1 MTRTGAEYLE
11 SLRDGRHVVI
21 DGERVDDVTTHP
33 AFRRSVQSFARLYDL
48 THERP
53 DVMTFPSPTT
63 GRPVNRTYLIPRTQ
77 ADLESRRQAM
87 RFWAQSHYG
96 FLGRTPDHLASLLT
110 AFAATPDVLAKGGPD
125 FARNAIRMYERCR
138 DDDLYMSYVII
149 NPQIDKSRSASQQE
163 EDFLFAGVVAEHDD
177 GFVVRGAKM
186 IGTSAIFSN
195 LVFVSSIQPMQAD
208 DIDYALSFAIP
219 IGTPGLRFYS
229 RRSYE
234 ASATSVYDYPL
245 SSRFDEND
253 CLVVFDDVKVP
264 WENTFVYRNVDL
276 TAAQFFQTPAH
287 VYINTQAQIRCWTK
301 LEFIAGLAHRVADTN
316 GVTKQPI
323 VADSLGRL
331 ASLVALVEAGVR
343 ATEAA
348 CEPVENATDTVV
360 RPNAK
365 LMYATM
371 ANAGPIYLQAIE
383 ILRTICGGGVI
394 QVPSSVDDFFGPGA
408 ADIRRYVRS
417 PGTPAEERVKLFK
430 LAWDVIG
437 SEFGSR
443 HAQYEIFYSGG
454 PQVARAYAYRNFDWG
469 TGLEQVER
477 CLASTPLER
486 GTISRPSTGDGR

>member
-1 MTRTGAEYLE
+1 MTRTGEEYLE

-21 DGERVDDVTTHP
+21 DGERVDDVTAHP
-33 AFRRSVQSFARLYDL
+33 AFRRSVRSFAALYDL
-48 THERP
+48 ANEQRE
-53 DVMTFPSPTT
+53 VMTFTSPKT
-63 GRPVNRTYLIPRTQ
+63 GEPVNKSFLIPRSQT
-77 ADLESRRQAM
+77 DLAARREAM
-87 RFWAQSHYG
+87 RCWAKSHYG

-110 AFAATPDVLAKGGPD
+110 AFAAAPDVLAKGGQE
-125 FARNAIRMYERCR
+125 FADNAVRMYERCR
-138 DDDLYMSYVII
+138 DEDLYMSYVII

-163 EDFLFAGVVAEHDD
+163 EDLLFAGVAAEHDD

-195 LVFVSSIQPMQAD
+195 LLFVSSIQPLQPED
-208 DIDYALSFAIP
+208 VDYALSFAIP
-219 IGTPGLRFYS
+219 IDTPGLRFYS

-234 ASATSVYDYPL
+234 AAATSTYDYPL

-264 WENTFVYRNVDL
+264 WENTFVYRNVEL

-301 LEFIAGLAHRVADTN
+301 LEFIAGLAHRIAETN

-323 VADSLGRL
+323 VMDNLGRL
-331 ASLVALVEAGVR
+331 ASLVGLIEGGVR
-343 ATEAA
+343 STEQA
-348 CEPVENATDTVV
+348 CEEVATSGADVVV

-365 LMYATM
+365 LMYSTM
-371 ANAGPIYLQAIE
+371 ANAGPTYLQAIE
-383 ILRTICGGGVI
+383 ILRSICGGGVI
-394 QVPSSVDDFFGPGA
+394 QVPSSVGDFFGDGA

-417 PGTPAEERVKLFK
+417 PGVPAEERVKLFK

-437 SEFGSR
+437 SEFAGR

-477 CLASTPLER
+477 CLASTPLEAP
-486 GTISRPSTGDGR
+486 PS